1 MGGCQNY
8 GPFLGTLNIRCCIKI
23 GTQKGAIILTTTLMF
38 SHVSMSASSRQL
50 LKSSCVDASF
60 SLVNFLHLCQVGTRG
75 SKPAWEPRKNRASKT
90 NSLYF
95 LLKHGETYCSNYCWI
110 QQKQMK
116 GLRHPEKPTGESRH
130 TF

>member
-1 MGGCQNY
+1 
-8 GPFLGTLNIRCCIKI
+8 
-23 GTQKGAIILTTTLMF
+23 MF
-38 SHVSMSASSRQL
+38 SVGITKTLISIIWGLGVGAQVEGEPHFWRTSSVFSQVSVPASSRQL

-60 SLVNFLHLCQVGTRG
+60 SFNFLHLCQVGTRG

-95 LLKHGETYCSNYCWI
+95 LLKHGETSCSNYCWI

-116 GLRHPEKPTGESRH
+116 GLRHPEKPTGEPRH